1 MLFHRA
7 RARTLLTLV
16 TFVPA
21 SALLVVHARAGQR
34 AEPTPTTDSC
44 CSAGGRLAAI
54 LAASPDQP
62 SARPPGMVWIEG
74 GEFSMGSTDPLARP
88 DEQPVH
94 RVRVDG
100 FWMDETEVTNAQ
112 FRAFVEATGYLTVAE
127 RPVDWEELKKQLPP
141 GTPKPPNEVLQPG
154 SVVFT
159 PPDHAVDLARH
170 AQWWSWTIGANWR
183 HPEGPA
189 SDLKGKDDHPVVH
202 VAFEDALAYCAWAGK
217 TLPTESQWEFAARGG
232 LDRAVNT
239 WGPEPIDHTRAN
251 TWQGE
256 FPHRNT
262 TEDGFARTAPVRQF
276 PPNAFGLYDM
286 AGNVWEWC
294 SDLYRPD
301 AYARRLVLAG
311 PGGVVENPTGPE
323 RSLDMRNPH
332 APESRVQRGGSYL
345 CNDSYCASYRPSA
358 RMAAPPDTGMQHL
371 GFRCVKIA
379 PPGHPN
385 LTPEPSPE

>member
-1 MLFHRA
+1 MMCCSARVLVALGLAILSSGVVLRA
-7 RARTLLTLV
+7 VEGGGGEPGEA
-16 TFVPA
+16 
-21 SALLVVHARAGQR
+21 VVL
-34 AEPTPTTDSC
+34 PDSC

-54 LAASPDQP
+54 LAASADEPIAGP
-62 SARPPGMVWIEG
+62 AGMVWIEG
-74 GEFSMGSTDPLARP
+74 GEFLMGSTDPLARP

-112 FRAFVEATGYLTVAE
+112 FRAFVEASGYVTVAE
-127 RPVDWEELKKQLPP
+127 RAVDWDELKKQLPE
-141 GTPKPPNEVLQPG
+141 GTPRPPEAMLLPG

-159 PPDHAVDLARH
+159 PPDHAVDLVRH
-170 AQWWSWTIGANWR
+170 AQWWTWTTGANWR
-183 HPEGPA
+183 HPSGPG
-189 SDLKGKDDHPVVH
+189 SDLSGKDDHPVVH
-202 VAFEDALAYCAWAGK
+202 VAYEDALAYCAWAGK
-217 TLPTESQWEFAARGG
+217 SLPTESQWEFAARGG

-239 WGPEPIDHTRAN
+239 WGNEPVDATRAN

-262 TEDGFARTAPVRQF
+262 VEDGFVLTAPVRQF
-276 PPNAFGLYDM
+276 PPNGFGLYDM

-301 AYARRLVLAG
+301 AYARRLLGANAD
-311 PGGVVENPTGPE
+311 GVVENPTGPS
-323 RSLDMRNPH
+323 RSLDMRNPN

-358 RMAAPPDTGMQHL
+358 RMGAPPDTGMQHL
-371 GFRCVKIA
+371 GFRCVKVV
-379 PPGHPN
+379 PPGHS
-385 LTPEPSPE
+385 TPAGEPSPE